1 MLSNTNTKLK
11 SLINEWYFTP
21 LFIVAITIF
30 SLIVTP
36 GYQVFVADQPVFLP
50 SLFNKLDQSLFQND
64 LVWYKIQF
72 AESTLFIDFLAFFI
86 KLGVDIFWLLF
97 ILSAISRALFFVALF
112 LLAKHFTQDRSYALF
127 SLIFFTHSTGSF
139 ISSLSFHIPKAGN
152 FLK

>member
-97 ILSAISRALFFVALF
+97 ILSAISQIEFFFPLF
-112 LLAKHFTQDRSYALF
+112 LL
-127 SLIFFTHSTGSF
+127 
-139 ISSLSFHIPKAGN
+139 
-152 FLK
+152 